1 MRRGIHHNWM
11 YTVVPYAAIG
21 SGLSVIIPLYILS
34 LNGTVFD
41 VGVAIT
47 AYYLVSIPSS
57 LIWGR
62 LTDRLA
68 RHKMFILLSFLGT
81 LPVIFILY
89 LLGHIAF
96 LQFDYGLY
104 ALVATAASPAINILV
119 MGTKRNPSLP
129 KYFSR
134 YSTLSILGGMLA
146 FAAGLF
152 VSYDTIIYYID
163 FLLLLN
169 VIALAMAY
177 FWVIEMPKKTLTR
190 DEIRTAHSAFPILNM
205 LSTLP
210 HLMTGMPLITKIH
223 KSLRKKRTRRIYT
236 LLSAIA
242 LFNLGSMMFNTSYIP
257 YLRVHGLTYGS
268 VFLINVLNSMGQ
280 FLIYAIVLFF
290 VTQAVDLRR
299 YYRLATITRSAS
311 YLIAIV
317 PLFVLAGIFF
327 ELNIVLYF
335 IAGLAY
341 AYWNI
346 SSSVMVY
353 DHVRGRHKGYYIGV
367 WTSIIGFSAVV
378 GSFASGA
385 ISAGLGYVYTFALA
399 IALTVASVLVLRKC
413 Y

>member
-1 MRRGIHHNWM
+1 
-11 YTVVPYAAIG
+11 
-21 SGLSVIIPLYILS
+21 
-34 LNGTVFD
+34 
-41 VGVAIT
+41 
-47 AYYLVSIPSS
+47 
-57 LIWGR
+57 
-62 LTDRLA
+62 
-68 RHKMFILLSFLGT
+68 
-81 LPVIFILY
+81 
-89 LLGHIAF
+89 
-96 LQFDYGLY
+96 
-104 ALVATAASPAINILV
+104 
-119 MGTKRNPSLP
+119 
-129 KYFSR
+129 
-134 YSTLSILGGMLA
+134 
-146 FAAGLF
+146 
-152 VSYDTIIYYID
+152 
-163 FLLLLN
+163 
-169 VIALAMAY
+169 
-177 FWVIEMPKKTLTR
+177 
-190 DEIRTAHSAFPILNM
+190 
-205 LSTLP
+205 
-210 HLMTGMPLITKIH
+210 MTGMPLITKIH

-327 ELNIVLYF
+327 ELHIVLYF